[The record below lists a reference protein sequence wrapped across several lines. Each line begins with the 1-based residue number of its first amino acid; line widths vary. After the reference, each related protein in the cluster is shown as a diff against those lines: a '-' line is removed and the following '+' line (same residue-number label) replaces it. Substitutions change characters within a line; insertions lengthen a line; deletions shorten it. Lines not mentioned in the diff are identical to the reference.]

1 MKRLKLFWS
10 VSLMVISLA
19 TLLLV
24 GSSLTGAFLPVW
36 AARTLGAAELLALPV
51 LVFCTLRLYPPRRS
65 ARRDKHSKRP

>member
-10 VSLMVISLA
+10 VSLMVIGLA

-24 GSSLTGAFLPVW
+24 GSSLAGAILPGW

-51 LVFCTLRLYPPRRS
+51 LVFCTLRLYPPRHS
-65 ARRDKHSKRP
+65 ARRDKHGRR

>member
-24 GSSLTGAFLPVW
+24 GSSLAGAILPGW
-36 AARTLGAAELLALPV
+36 AVRIIGIAELIALPV
-51 LVFCTLRLYPPRRS
+51 FVFCTLRVFSTRRS
-65 ARRDKHSKRP
+65 ARQDKHCRH